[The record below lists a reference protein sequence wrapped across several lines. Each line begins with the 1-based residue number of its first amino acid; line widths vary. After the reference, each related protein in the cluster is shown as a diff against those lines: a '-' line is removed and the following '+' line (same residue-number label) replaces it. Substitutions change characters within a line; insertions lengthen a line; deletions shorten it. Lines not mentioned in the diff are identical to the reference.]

1 MKLSEIRFAPLE
13 AITGYNKKG
22 LEIMMKLVGIG
33 DLFIPSEYIEK
44 GMVSLAEKDIEVS
57 TITWNLKGFDEL
69 QNINLLVEQGGRE
82 DFIAPDYI
90 IDAVKD
96 ADIIIT
102 QFFPIG
108 KELIDKCPNL
118 KYIGVL
124 RAGYEN
130 VNFEYAAS
138 KGIKVFNTVGRN
150 AHSVSDFTIGVM
162 ISEARNIA
170 RGHYGIKNGEWIREY
185 PNSGFIPDFTGK
197 TVGLVGYGEIGRLVA
212 KKLSGFD
219 VNILVYDPYYKGNDI
234 NLVSLETL
242 MAESDFVSLHA
253 RLTKEN
259 EHMIG
264 ENELAL
270 MKPTAYLVNTS
281 RSGLV
286 DEKALYNALKEGK
299 IAGAALDV
307 FEVEPPP
314 IDYPLVTLPNVT
326 LTPHMAG
333 GSNDAFINTP
343 KLLASGIIDHF
354 EGKFTRFLL
363 NK

>member
-1 MKLSEIRFAPLE
+1 
-13 AITGYNKKG
+13 
-22 LEIMMKLVGIG
+22 MKLVGIG
-33 DLFIPSEYIEK
+33 DLFIPSEYIKNGMTVLSEK
-44 GMVSLAEKDIEVS
+44 GIEIS
-57 TITWNLKGFDEL
+57 TITWKLSGFDEL
-69 QNINLLVEQGGRE
+69 QHINLMVEQGGRE

-90 IDAVKD
+90 VDAVKD

-102 QFFPIG
+102 QFFPVG

-130 VNFEYAAS
+130 VNVEYANE
-138 KGIKVFNTVGRN
+138 KGIKVFNTIGRN
-150 AHSVSDFTIGVM
+150 AHSVSDFAIGVM

-170 RGHYGIKNGEWIREY
+170 RGHYGLKTGTWIREY
-185 PNSGFIPDFTGK
+185 PNSESIPDFTGK
-197 TVGLVGYGEIGRLVA
+197 TVGLIGFGEIGQLVA

-219 VNILVYDPYYKGNDI
+219 MNILVYDPYYKGDAI
-234 NLVSLETL
+234 KTTSLETL
-242 MAESDFVSLHA
+242 LKESDFVSLHA
-253 RLTKEN
+253 RLTSEN

-264 ENELAL
+264 EKELSL
-270 MKPTAYLVNTS
+270 MKPTAYLINTS

-286 DEKALYNALKEGK
+286 DEKALYNTLKEGK

-307 FEVEPPP
+307 FDKEPPGM
-314 IDYPLVTLPNVT
+314 DYPLVTLPNVT

-333 GSNDAFINTP
+333 GSKDAFLNTP
-343 KLLASGIIDHF
+343 KLLAKGFMDF
-354 EGKFTRFLL
+354 LNGEFCRFLI

>member
-1 MKLSEIRFAPLE
+1 
-13 AITGYNKKG
+13 
-22 LEIMMKLVGIG
+22 MKLVGIG
-33 DLFIPSEYIEK
+33 DLFIPCKYIENGMKILEEK
-44 GMVSLAEKDIEVS
+44 GIDVFTVEWK
-57 TITWNLKGFDEL
+57 LKGFDEL
-69 QNINLLVEQGGRE
+69 QNINLMVEQGGRE
-82 DFIAPDYI
+82 QFEAPDYI
-90 IDAVKD
+90 CEAVED

-150 AHSVSDFTIGVM
+150 AHAVSDFAVGAM
-162 ISEARNIA
+162 ICEARNIA

-185 PNSGFIPDFTGK
+185 PNSESIPDFTGK
-197 TVGLVGYGEIGRLVA
+197 TIGLIGYGEIGRLVS

-219 VNILVYDPYYKGNDI
+219 VEILVYDPYYKGDDVKI
-234 NLVSLETL
+234 VSLEEL
-242 MAESDFVSLHA
+242 MSKSDFVSLHA

-264 ENELAL
+264 EKELSL
-270 MKPTAYLVNTS
+270 MKPTAYIINTS
-281 RSGLV
+281 RSGLI
-286 DEKALYNALKEGK
+286 DEKALFEVLKNGK

-307 FEVEPPP
+307 FDMEPPS

-333 GSNDAFINTP
+333 GSKDAFLNTP
-343 KLLASGIIDHF
+343 KLLA
-354 EGKFTRFLL
+354 EGFVKHLNGEFTKFLL